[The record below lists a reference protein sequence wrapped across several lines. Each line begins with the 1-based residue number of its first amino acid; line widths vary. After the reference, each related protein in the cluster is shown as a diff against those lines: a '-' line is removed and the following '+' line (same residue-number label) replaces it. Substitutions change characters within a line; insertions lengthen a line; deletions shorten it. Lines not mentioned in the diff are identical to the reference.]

1 MKSDLRAKPAYFKID
16 GLWLG
21 AWCLDTLLAQPAC
34 SPEFSSPVS
43 PDEWYDR
50 PPKPVR
56 GVRCGWEG
64 SWLQQDNATQGLSR
78 GGGGVAGACQLPHV
92 PGPLRIVSISN
103 RVINRPAIS
112 ST

>member
-1 MKSDLRAKPAYFKID
+1 MKSDLRAKTAYFKID

-34 SPEFSSPVS
+34 SPGFSSPVS

-64 SWLQQDNATQGLSR
+64 SWLQQDNAHQGLSCGR
-78 GGGGVAGACQLPHV
+78 GGGGGGGSGCMSTTARA
-92 PGPLRIVSISN
+92 
-103 RVINRPAIS
+103 RPAPYRFHFKS
-112 ST
+112 GD